1 MMRAIIKL
9 RKATLL
15 IMTAMLINDEIC
27 AQTNSKYWKQ
37 YHSFIGFG
45 VGPSQTKII
54 NQTTDNTFQ
63 VEAGDNSSISFSFEA
78 GYYFSKYIGVATG
91 ISFSPYK
98 TALSLDNYAN
108 SFDTIDSEGEI
119 YERRISGDQIK
130 EIQKISFVEIPVL
143 LCLNYPYSRI
153 IGLYIQTGLNLSI
166 PITSNYS
173 SSGSF
178 TYSGYYPEYNALL
191 TDLPYEGFVSE
202 VKSEAQ
208 GKLGIKRINPQ
219 AVAIG
224 GFYFYPDKQ
233 VQISVGFLYKRMLTG
248 ISDSSNTESLQ
259 LSTNEGQ
266 IKSMMDGCS
275 KVTTSSAGIMV
286 SLRYFIK

>member
-1 MMRAIIKL
+1 MRAIIKL
-9 RKATLL
+9 TKATLL

-45 VGPSQTKII
+45 IGPSQTKII
-54 NQTTDNTFQ
+54 NQPTDNTFLL
-63 VEAGDNSSISFSFEA
+63 EAEDNSSISFSFEA

-153 IGLYIQTGLNLSI
+153 IGLYLQSGINMSI
-166 PITSNYS
+166 PITNSYS
-173 SSGSF
+173 SSGTF
-178 TYSGYYPEYNALL
+178 TYTGYYPEYNVLL
-191 TDLPYEGFVSE
+191 ENLPYEGFVSNIESE
-202 VKSEAQ
+202 VQ
-208 GKLGIKRINPQ
+208 GNLCIKKLNPQ

-248 ISDSSNTESLQ
+248 IYDGSNTESLQ

-266 IKSMMDGCS
+266 IRSMMNGCS
-275 KVTTSSAGIMV
+275 KVTTNSAGIMV